1 MSKSCAIKMEWRQPW
16 LRLTSYSILGWFHC
30 ATRMH
35 FSRMHTA
42 CCSGR
47 PSAAPHHTCP
57 PTMHA
62 SLPCMPHLLPYMP
75 SVMHA
80 SLPCMPPPHCH
91 ACPRACPLQCMSPA
105 THPPTMHAPPP
116 TIHAT
121 PATHAP
127 ATHTPSNGQTDTC
140 ENIAFANFVC
150 GRIQWQWFHLTIGCM
165 DSNDSHYW
173 ILW

>member
-1 MSKSCAIKMEWRQPW
+1 MFIVQKRKNKLSIIIIIII
-16 LRLTSYSILGWFHC
+16 ILGWFHC

-42 CCSGR
+42 CCSGH

-80 SLPCMPPPHCH
+80 SLPCMPPRH

-105 THPPTMHAPPP
+105 THPPTMHAPHHPCHP
-116 TIHAT
+116 CH
-121 PATHAP
+121 PCPCHP
-127 ATHTPSNGQTDTC
+127 HPLQWTD
-140 ENIAFANFVC
+140 
-150 GRIQWQWFHLTIGCM
+150 RHLRLRADTMAMI
-165 DSNDSHYW
+165 SSHNW
-173 ILW
+173 LHG